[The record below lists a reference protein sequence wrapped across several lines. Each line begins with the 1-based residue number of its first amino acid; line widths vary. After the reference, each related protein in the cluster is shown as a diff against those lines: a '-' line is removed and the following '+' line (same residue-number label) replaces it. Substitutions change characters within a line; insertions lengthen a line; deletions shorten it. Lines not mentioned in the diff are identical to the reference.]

1 MDIVITG
8 GGTGGHLAIAKS
20 LAQELNL
27 RGIKPIYIGSTNGQD
42 RDWFKNCELFKNVYF
57 MPTRGVV
64 NQNFFGKIISLTKII
79 ISVIKSIIIL
89 KKNRV
94 TKVISVGGYSAAP
107 ASFASI
113 ILKIDFFIHEQ
124 NSVNGKLNALLKKYT
139 KRFFS
144 SYEEPFDDYPVR
156 ELFFDNSRIR
166 QKIETII
173 FLGGSQG
180 AKAIND
186 LSLNIAKKLKD
197 KNIKIIH
204 QTGKQEFDR
213 VNSAYKELGVEADV
227 FAFSNSIYE
236 KIKEA
241 DFAICRSGASTIW
254 ELCASN
260 LPAIYI
266 PYPYAASNHQYY
278 NAKFLSDKNASY
290 IVEQKELKYNDI
302 IDIIEQKEIKNMSK
316 KLKGL
321 INKNGTKQIIQEIL
335 S

>member
-89 KKNRV
+89 RKNRV

-227 FAFSNSIYE
+227 FAFSDSIYE

-290 IVEQKELKYNDI
+290 LVEQKELKYDDI
-302 IDIIEQKEIKNMSK
+302 MDIIEQKEIKNMSK

>member
-290 IVEQKELKYNDI
+290 LVEQKELKYNDI
-302 IDIIEQKEIKNMSK
+302 IEIIEQKEIKNMSK

>member
-124 NSVNGKLNALLKKYT
+124 NSVTGKLNALLKKYT

-227 FAFSNSIYE
+227 FAFSDSIYE

-290 IVEQKELKYNDI
+290 LVEQKELKYDDI
-302 IDIIEQKEIKNMSK
+302 MDIIEQKEIKNMSK